1 MAIARRAAEAG
12 VVLTALIVA
21 IGAGWWLTSRAR
33 DDDGQAAPLPT
44 PLPHSF
50 RYFSPVPTP
59 APTRVGLSRR
69 FTPAGLEGGLPHEV
83 LAALPDPN
91 TTDPRYAIT
100 ALDAVTDSVGGPRL
114 ALAGGAT
121 NGTID
126 LGEVVAGQP
135 VTVPLVLANAGDAP
149 LHLAQIHT
157 PSAAVVLDVPG
168 SPQDAAGRLRGG
180 VAIPAGDQQ
189 AVTLRFDPDFV
200 RAPGETGPV
209 DIGAQALYVQLFSDD
224 RSAPRMDDGDPD
236 SGERRLRIVFVL
248 RSPDAP
254 GRPVADAER
263 PIPPNVPRIWLD
275 EGARWGRGGRVVDLG
290 PIDGAAP
297 GTAFATIRNLG
308 AVPLTLAV
316 EGPAA
321 GTATLEGGVV
331 PPGGSMRLAVV
342 LPPVRED
349 DALAAHGAYRH
360 SVTLATNDP
369 LVPTL
374 DVAFIG
380 RTARRV
386 SPGGP

>member
-50 RYFSPVPTP
+50 RYFSPVPTT

-135 VTVPLVLANAGDAP
+135 VTVPLGLATAGDAP
-149 LHLAQIHT
+149 RHVAQLPPPST
-157 PSAAVVLDVPG
+157 PVAGGMPAQQMSQERCRRRRRSRRA
-168 SPQDAAGRLRGG
+168 QAAGHSDQRGNRG
-180 VAIPAGDQQ
+180 VTSCPKRSHSSRVGYPAKMKESIPISQ
-189 AVTLRFDPDFV
+189 
-200 RAPGETGPV
+200 
-209 DIGAQALYVQLFSDD
+209 
-224 RSAPRMDDGDPD
+224 
-236 SGERRLRIVFVL
+236 
-248 RSPDAP
+248 
-254 GRPVADAER
+254 
-263 PIPPNVPRIWLD
+263 
-275 EGARWGRGGRVVDLG
+275 
-290 PIDGAAP
+290 
-297 GTAFATIRNLG
+297 
-308 AVPLTLAV
+308 
-316 EGPAA
+316 
-321 GTATLEGGVV
+321 
-331 PPGGSMRLAVV
+331 
-342 LPPVRED
+342 
-349 DALAAHGAYRH
+349 
-360 SVTLATNDP
+360 
-369 LVPTL
+369 
-374 DVAFIG
+374 
-380 RTARRV
+380 
-386 SPGGP
+386 